1 MILSKT
7 PHKLGCVIKANP
19 TSFKIDVSRSEFVEQ
34 ILISA
39 ESNHKSGV
47 ELSCFELS
55 QDSQS
60 DFLKIQ
66 HTINPKIVFD
76 MEIIKQ
82 QASQNEMDYFLQN
95 GMWPWSQDVIN
106 LYTDAINRNH
116 FIRT

>member
-55 QDSQS
+55 QDSIFFP
-60 DFLKIQ
+60 DFC
-66 HTINPKIVFD
+66 VV
-76 MEIIKQ
+76 E
-82 QASQNEMDYFLQN
+82 
-95 GMWPWSQDVIN
+95 
-106 LYTDAINRNH
+106 
-116 FIRT
+116 